1 MKKTLLLLA
10 ALVAMAA
17 CTKVVEKEVEVEVE
31 VEKIVDL
38 LTLNATSIQVSNAGV
53 VQPMSFT
60 TEDAW
65 TIASDAAWITF
76 DKASG
81 NAGSS
86 TVNMTVAK
94 NEGYDSRTGR
104 VTLSTTHNG
113 TTKNTVFTVV
123 QSETEV
129 FNTTQVLNIGFKEQD
144 IAVEFTSNLA
154 PEVKV
159 LDGDWLTITQTKAA
173 PEDGKIVVHAA
184 KNDGEN
190 ARVGSFTIFAGNS
203 LQTYKVVQASQ
214 FASASTATA
223 EFLGFKQDMYNS
235 TTYWTDNFAQFG
247 IKFETP
253 EGLVNLALNVD
264 PEIED
269 VTKVPAGKYVMD
281 ETGTYEPG
289 TFSVKS
295 AGLNE
300 QYYTTVTVDGED
312 MDVISG
318 TVTVEET
325 AGQYTIVATLVDAN
339 GDSRMYRFQGELVA
353 TDSSFG
359 MRVYQA
365 SDRGQYYTYFTTKA
379 YETILGVQ
387 FSDVAPGLER
397 YISYMGFSIYSE
409 ASDGKL
415 PTGTFTYAE
424 PENDATLGYANG
436 ILNAA
441 PGTFQMTGCENRFE
455 SWGDAT
461 YAVKEGTNTLE
472 IVKQDNGLYTLKF
485 NMTIVR
491 TPAEGAAEDIPFNV
505 TVNDV
510 YCDGLADMG
519 MRPHPDGDFDFS
531 AISNSYYMPRWYGDK
546 YETGCQLFHFFGFQ
560 NINSDY
566 DVYLALN
573 VKDDEWV
580 FEQNFNNRFCSTPF
594 KVGTFTFSWTPGEN
608 TLLPIKNYHRILN
621 KYTGHAYIVTGGS
634 ITLTSETI
642 SYDLTAT
649 YEGKSYHFGG
659 SHEAK
664 LYYIQD
670 KHTAAA
676 PTLDP
681 APAE

>member
-10 ALVAMAA
+10 AIVALAA
-17 CTKVVEKEVEVEVE
+17 CVKTVEVPVEVEVE

-38 LTLNATSIQVSNAGV
+38 LTLNATSIQAPNAGV

-65 TIASDAAWITF
+65 TISSDAAWISF
-76 DKASG
+76 DNTSG
-81 NAGSS
+81 SAGSS

-94 NEGYDSRTGR
+94 NEGYDARTGR
-104 VTLSTTHNG
+104 VTLSCSHGT

-144 IAVEFTSNLA
+144 IAVEFSSNLT
-154 PEVKV
+154 PEVTIA
-159 LDGDWLTITQTKAA
+159 DGEWLTVVQTKAA
-173 PEDGKIVVHAA
+173 PEDGKIIVHAA
-184 KNDGEN
+184 KNEGDN
-190 ARVGSFTIFAGNS
+190 ARVGTFTIFAGNS

-223 EFLGFKQDMYNS
+223 EFLGYKQDMYNNE
-235 TTYWTDNFAQFG
+235 TYWTDGFAQFG

-253 EGLVNLALNVD
+253 EGLVTLALNVD

-281 ETGTYEPG
+281 EAGTYEPG
-289 TFSVKS
+289 TFSVKA

-312 MDVISG
+312 MEVMSG
-318 TVTVEET
+318 TVIVEEE
-325 AGQYTIVATLVDAN
+325 AGQYTIVATLVDAS

-359 MRVYQA
+359 MRVYEA
-365 SDRGQYYTYFTTKA
+365 KTRGQYYTYFASKA

-387 FSDVAPGLER
+387 FSKAIPGVEH
-397 YISYMGFSIYSE
+397 YISYMGFSIYTAS
-409 ASDGKL
+409 SDGNL
-415 PTGTFTYAE
+415 PTGTFTYAV
-424 PENDATLGYANG
+424 PENDATLGYPNG
-436 ILNAA
+436 ILQAA

-455 SWGDAT
+455 SWSDVT
-461 YAVKEGTNTLE
+461 YAVKDGENTIE
-472 IVKQDNGLYTLKF
+472 IVKQDNGRYTIKF

-491 TPAEGAAEDIPFNV
+491 TPAEGDAEDIPFNV
-505 TVNDV
+505 TLTDV
-510 YCDGLADMG
+510 YCDALADMG
-519 MRPHPDGDFDFS
+519 MVPHPDGDFNFS
-531 AISNSYYMPRWYGDK
+531 TLLNSNYMPRWYGDAYK
-546 YETGCQLFHFFGFQ
+546 TGCKVFHFFGFS

-580 FEQNFNNRFCSTPF
+580 FEQNFNNRYCNTPF

-608 TLLPIKNYHRILN
+608 TLLPIKNYHRIMN
-621 KYTGHAYIVTGGS
+621 KYTGHTYIVTGGS
-634 ITLTSETI
+634 ITLTSDTI
-642 SYDLTAT
+642 TYDLTAT
-649 YEGKSYHFGG
+649 YDGKSYHFGG

-670 KHTAAA
+670 KHTTAA

-681 APAE
+681 EPTE